1 MMLLSIRNGEPICQP
16 IFLDGASVVLIRSG
30 FYFGV
35 YRYSIIRRSLPFI
48 IPGGRFRESYYWD
61 SYWIVLGLL
70 ACDMEVTAQGLVRNL
85 LDDVSTYGFVPNG
98 GRIYYLNRSQP
109 PLLSDMVVAL
119 VKHNPR
125 IGKI

>member
-1 MMLLSIRNGEPICQP
+1 VS
-16 IFLDGASVVLIRSG
+16 
-30 FYFGV
+30 
-35 YRYSIIRRSLPFI
+35 RYSILRRRYPVI

-70 ACDMEVTAQGLVRNL
+70 ACDMTSTAKGLVQNL

-119 VKHNPR
+119 VMNDPSL
-125 IGKI
+125 GE

>member
-1 MMLLSIRNGEPICQP
+1 VALNKFWKELVRKVPDDVFDAPQRFSILRKKHP
-16 IFLDGASVVLIRSG
+16 FVV
-30 FYFGV
+30 
-35 YRYSIIRRSLPFI
+35 
-48 IPGGRFRESYYWD
+48 PGGRFRESYYWD

-70 ACDMEVTAQGLVRNL
+70 ACDMTLTAKGLVQNL

-119 VKHNPR
+119 LEADAALRTGWCGLLH
-125 IGKI
+125 